1 MLIFQPPKKVVEDTT
16 LTKDDEPKPTKP
28 PQKKVSS
35 KSTGSKGKGGAV
47 GNLEGPPDVA
57 EPNITVSY

>member
-16 LTKDDEPKPTKP
+16 LTKDDGPKSKKA

-35 KSTGSKGKGGAV
+35 KSTGSKGKSGAV
-47 GNLEGPPDVA
+47 GSLEGPPDVA